1 MRARSPRAAAALV
14 LLAVSARLAAAQGA
28 AAPSGDGL
36 LARLAEAVAPWQ
48 SLHADSA
55 AVSSAVL
62 FAHLGGLLIGGGLAV
77 AADRATLRLGL
88 PQAGDGADRAADRA
102 RHAAELHALHRPVL
116 AALSLMLGS
125 GVLLALA
132 DVEGFATSRAFYV
145 KLALVLLLLANGLRL
160 QRAEQAVNA
169 TPADDA
175 AALGAGWRRLRAASV
190 ASLVLWVATV
200 LAGVVVSNV

>member
-1 MRARSPRAAAALV
+1 MRARSPRAAAALA
-14 LLAVSARLAAAQGA
+14 LLAVSAGRAAAQGA
-28 AAPSGDGL
+28 APASGDGL
-36 LARLAEAVAPWQ
+36 LARLADAAAPWQ

-88 PQAGDGADRAADRA
+88 PQSGDDDARTADRA
-102 RHAAELHALHRPVL
+102 RHAAELRALHRPVL
-116 AALSLMLGS
+116 AALALMLGS

-145 KLALVLLLLANGLRL
+145 KLALVVLLLANGLRL
-160 QRAEQAVNA
+160 RRAEQAVNA
-169 TPADDA
+169 APAGDA
-175 AALGAGWRRLRAASV
+175 GALDAGWRRLRAASA